1 MRDVRVSGAVSARRR
16 DTIFP
21 LSNDTQPLV
30 VLSAT
35 LAAPPFDLVIVPDRA
50 PVTLGANPSQR
61 VRSNDSSEPESPP
74 RGHRSVA
81 QRGRARTLHPHLGI
95 TLWTISSRAV
105 DERGRIRGQLVDR
118 PWTTPAPSGLSTG
131 ASPRPRPG
139 PDRHPHAATP
149 CELPR
154 SARSTP
160 STAPCTTAGYLFLSE
175 LQKNN
180 AVDGGSRPLE
190 KPLDRDPDLR

>member
-1 MRDVRVSGAVSARRR
+1 MRDVRVSGGRSARRATR
-16 DTIFP
+16 SSSRSD
-21 LSNDTQPLV
+21 DTQPLV
-30 VLSAT
+30 VSSAT
-35 LAAPPFDLVIVPDRA
+35 LAAPPSDLVIVTDRA
-50 PVTLGANPSQR
+50 SVTLGAIRSQR

-74 RGHRSVA
+74 RCRRSVS

-118 PWTTPAPSGLSTG
+118 PWTTPAPGGLSTG
-131 ASPRPRPG
+131 APPRPRPG
-139 PDRHPHAATP
+139 PDRHPHDATP

-154 SARSTP
+154 SAQSTP
-160 STAPCTTAGYLFLSE
+160 STGPFSTAGYLFLLE

-180 AVDGGSRPLE
+180 VVDGGSRPLE
-190 KPLDRDPDLR
+190 NRSTGTPT